1 MGSTSAGRAM
11 LQKKV
16 TGFADMVHWAECV
29 PQTPLTASFEAAHQ
43 PQASRPRPTTQV
55 QPKRNR
61 RPLSKQ
67 GQPASRP
74 VHTVHDTSAMYNQAQ
89 QSECSSTISASS
101 AQRHLPSKVSPNS
114 ATPQDLYL
122 QRLQAAALAWRTAA
136 QATAGAQQA
145 TPADRAKPSSAPSL
159 NDRPQSNMYM
169 ADSEAVSARPPDN
182 LPVETPVRQAWGN
195 PLPLQHQTVHIQQSA
210 ARSHTSAQNS
220 GGRISTLLD
229 AAVRWSPANVK
240 SDYNVNSADSSQLA
254 ASPYFHV
261 RSLPVDPARA
271 SYLQT
276 GVPAQDHL
284 ALSTEFSQLQQAA
297 NSGTSDQYDALAPIS
312 EGPDRH
318 NTYSYDSGTYGAA
331 LEVLPP
337 PPPPMPCNTTK
348 PKASW
353 WAALKG
359 EAPPWEL

>member
-1 MGSTSAGRAM
+1 M
-11 LQKKV
+11 
-16 TGFADMVHWAECV
+16 
-29 PQTPLTASFEAAHQ
+29 
-43 PQASRPRPTTQV
+43 QASRPRPTTQV

-67 GQPASRP
+67 PGQPASRR
-74 VHTVHDTSAMYNQAQ
+74 VHTVHDTSAMYNQTQ
-89 QSECSSTISASS
+89 QSECSLAIGASS
-101 AQRHLPSKVSPNS
+101 AQRLSHLPSNISPNS

-122 QRLQAAALAWRTAA
+122 QRLQAAALAWRIAA
-136 QATAGAQQA
+136 QETAGEQQAAAGAQQA
-145 TPADRAKPSSAPSL
+145 TPANGPKPNAAPSA
-159 NDRPQSNMYM
+159 NHCPSVNHHPQRNMYM

-182 LPVETPVRQAWGN
+182 LPVETPIWQAWEN

-210 ARSHTSAQNS
+210 ARSHTSAQMS
-220 GGRISTLLD
+220 GGRISMLLD
-229 AAVRWSPANVK
+229 AAVRWSPASVK
-240 SDYNVNSADSSQLA
+240 SDHSVNSADSSQLA
-254 ASPYFHV
+254 ASPDFHV

-284 ALSTEFSQLQQAA
+284 ALSTEFSHLQQAA
-297 NSGTSDQYDALAPIS
+297 NSGTSDQYDALAPIP

-318 NTYSYDSGTYGAA
+318 ITYSYDSSTRGAA